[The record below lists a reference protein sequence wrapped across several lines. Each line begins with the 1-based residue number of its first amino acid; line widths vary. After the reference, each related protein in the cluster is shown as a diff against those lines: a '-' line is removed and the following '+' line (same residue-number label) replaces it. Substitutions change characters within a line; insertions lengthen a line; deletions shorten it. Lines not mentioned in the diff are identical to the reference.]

1 MEKKNYIPLKDL
13 KVYQLARQLSTKAWL
28 IYSKMSFEEKK
39 LIGDQFIRSVDSVG
53 ANIAEGYHRFYYL
66 DKCRF
71 YYNSRASLSE
81 AIEHWLELLL
91 EREKISIELFNE
103 FVKIHKD
110 LQVLL
115 NNFIRETRNENQNK
129 DQNV

>member
-1 MEKKNYIPLKDL
+1 MEKKNYILLKEL

-28 IYSKMSFEEKK
+28 IYSKMNFEDKK
-39 LIGDQFIRSVDSVG
+39 HIGDQFIRSIDSVG

-71 YYNSRASLSE
+71 YYNSRASLAE

-91 EREKISIELFNE
+91 ERQKISLDTFNE
-103 FVKIHKD
+103 FIVIHKD
-110 LQVLL
+110 LQVRL
-115 NNFIRETRNENQNK
+115 NNFIRETKNENQNK
-129 DQNV
+129 QGNE